1 MPHQLIPE
9 VYKRRRKQL
18 QDDLVN
24 QVSFLGYAV
33 IFLHYLKFGSSTLT
47 LILRLCVQSL
57 LTSPYPSE
65 FQLRRLTFSA
75 QSRTIPGL
83 RRDNGAS
90 VPQTINRSGTR
101 IPGTFTPAD
110 QPAIEQ
116 ETEVETED
124 ISDRLR
130 HNIRWI
136 LFHCSFTVNFILI
149 MLSIIWPIDFQAKVG
164 EYRLNEKDL
173 SDVPSPF
180 NNHNGLVGGE
190 LRGRIFIQFIG
201 ERVSSSNF
209 RENLGLLFLEVLIFI
224 CQFCLYLLTC
234 YNLAKPPI
242 DAFTSEDSD
251 AVRENDIEY
260 GGYGGNVLAT
270 TVDPMKVFDHILQ
283 ERYARP
289 FSRPTGSEAV

>member
-1 MPHQLIPE
+1 MPAQLIPE

-24 QVSFLGYAV
+24 QVSFLGYTV
-33 IFLHYLKFGSSTLT
+33 IVLHYLKYGSSTLT
-47 LILRLCVQSL
+47 LILRLCTQSL

-75 QSRTIPGL
+75 QSRALPGL
-83 RRDNGAS
+83 GRDNDAS
-90 VPQTINRSGTR
+90 VPRTIPRSGTQ
-101 IPGTFTPAD
+101 IPGAFTTVD
-110 QPAIEQ
+110 QSPVEQ
-116 ETEVETED
+116 EVGTETED

-136 LFHCSFTVNFILI
+136 LFHCSFTVNCILI
-149 MLSIIWPIDFQAKVG
+149 ILSIMWPIDFGAKAG
-164 EYRLNEKDL
+164 EYKLREKGL

-180 NNHNGLVGGE
+180 NNQNGLVGGE
-190 LRGRIFIQFIG
+190 LRGRLFIQFIG

-209 RENLGLLFLEVLIFI
+209 RGNLGLLFLEVLVFI

-242 DAFTSEDSD
+242 DNFTPEDYV
-251 AVRENDIEY
+251 VRENDIEY

-270 TVDPMKVFDHILQ
+270 TVDPMKVFDHILR

-289 FSRPTGSEAV
+289 FSRPTGTEAV